1 MGRTHVL
8 LPDFGAGADILETGA
23 TGVARITARERF
35 ITGGSH
41 AWALRSFFRNMP
53 LNEPKRGHYEDSVQ
67 TRAGKGTGGKSSD
80 A

>member
-1 MGRTHVL
+1 MLVSLARNNGLLRVMTGRTHVSL
-8 LPDFGAGADILETGA
+8 SVFVVRTDIVEVGA

-53 LNEPKRGHYEDSVQ
+53 PERTEERTL
-67 TRAGKGTGGKSSD
+67 
-80 A
+80 

>member
-1 MGRTHVL
+1 MTEKTQVL
-8 LPDFGAGADILETGA
+8 LAVFEARTDIVEVGA

-41 AWALRSFFRNMP
+41 AWALRSFFRKMP

-67 TRAGKGTGGKSSD
+67 TRYYLRFRQD
-80 A
+80 WR